1 MSQTLGPVLCCA
13 LCSRLPALLQ
23 RGKGL
28 WLWGGFGP
36 AVSPGG
42 GGFINMH
49 LMVNNEDD
57 NWKP

>member
-42 GGFINMH
+42 GFINMH